1 MVKPG
6 HKFRLADFDP
16 DSTLHFQDKET
27 AAKSLPKNVQ
37 RLSELHD
44 LLYADHRYALLIV
57 LQGMD
62 AGGKDGAIRHVMPGV
77 NPQGCDVTS
86 FKAPSAEEADHDYL
100 WRVHHA
106 MPARGEIGIFN
117 RSHYEDVLVVRV
129 HKLAPHGVWSKR
141 YGQINAFEQMLSQN
155 NVKIV
160 KFFVHSG
167 KDEQKKRF
175 EERIETASKNW
186 KFSQADLTERKY
198 RSEYQDAYQDALQ
211 ECSTR
216 RAPWYVIPSNKKWV
230 RNLAISEILV
240 HTLESLK
247 LRYPPPKT
255 DLKKLK
261 VK

>member
-1 MVKPG
+1 MSTVEQCVVKPG

-141 YGQINAFEQMLSQN
+141 YGQINAFEQMLSQTSRSSS
-155 NVKIV
+155 
-160 KFFVHSG
+160 FFSTAARTSRRSASRSG
-167 KDEQKKRF
+167 
-175 EERIETASKNW
+175 S
-186 KFSQADLTERKY
+186 
-198 RSEYQDAYQDALQ
+198 
-211 ECSTR
+211 R
-216 RAPWYVIPSNKKWV
+216 R
-230 RNLAISEILV
+230 
-240 HTLESLK
+240 
-247 LRYPPPKT
+247 PPKT
-255 DLKKLK
+255 GNFRRPISLS
-261 VK
+261 VNIGASIRMPTRTHCRNAAREGPPGT